1 MKQAVS
7 YLEAKNQRGV
17 SLLTTLVMLTLL
29 MIIGISALR
38 LSKGQLALSG
48 NLQFQTAA
56 FNEAEAA
63 ISVAENLL
71 ATTASFK
78 TTGITADAV
87 SDGKYAIKCR
97 TGVTVN
103 CRTAADPN
111 PLTMNWSN
119 SKAVVAGKQN
129 YFIQQKAKDIKL
141 IDSEAGYSA
150 SKGCNQVNLYQ
161 VTALGQSNR
170 GASKI
175 VQTVFSVKSCAQT

>member
-38 LSKGQLALSG
+38 LSKDQLALSG

-63 ISVAENLL
+63 VSVAENLL

-87 SDGKYAIKCR
+87 SDGNYAMKCR
-97 TGVTVN
+97 TGITVN
-103 CRTAADPN
+103 CRAADPN
-111 PLTMNWSN
+111 PLTMDWDN
-119 SKAVVAGKQN
+119 SKAVVVGKQN